1 MNSARELLTL
11 SIDNQTLKAER
22 GTTILQAAQQNGIYI
37 PTLCAH
43 KDLTSF
49 GGCRMC
55 IVEVGGMR
63 SLPTACTTPVAEGM
77 VVRTQTPQVHA
88 TRLEILRLILS
99 EHTSSCL
106 ICDEQ
111 EECRRYSTTI
121 RKAGV
126 TTGCRF
132 CPKDN
137 QCELQDVV
145 NRLGLKDIGY
155 PIYYRNLRVEKEDPF
170 YDRDYNLCILCGRCV
185 RVCQDVRAA
194 GTLAFVQRG
203 RQTIIGPAFK
213 RSHFDAGCEFCG
225 ACVSVCPTG
234 ALYEK
239 ASKWDGKPEREEI
252 TRCPLCGIGCQLRLL
267 IKGDRVIGSV
277 PAEDPLINNGQLCVK
292 GRFCI
297 TELVNGHQRLLQP
310 RRRHNG
316 TNAQIGWADAV
327 DLAAEKLSACA
338 PEDFGMLISACCC
351 NEDLYVAQKFV
362 RVVMG
367 SHRIDTPARVFY
379 GGGFTAY
386 LDLLKMRLPL
396 LALRNSTVILCV
408 GLDARFGGSVVGV
421 ELRKAATRGAKIITI
436 HPRHHSLSVLS
447 DKWIQPI
454 PGAELEILNAL
465 AERTRRN
472 VAESTGPETTDK
484 VGSLSAE
491 LDEVTE
497 TLKQATAPV
506 LLVGSEF
513 LQYDQS
519 AAILRAIGCLS
530 QNVGAGI
537 ILFPPQGNL
546 FGSMLMGVYP
556 ELLPGGFSSTD
567 RNRLDELGLKWGA
580 TIPGFSPSWDAS
592 VLSAGEKVKLLYLIG
607 EVPPNLRPA
616 CDFSIFQNIY
626 PPDSYFDAD
635 LVLPSTAFTEMDG
648 TSINGEG
655 RIQRMRK
662 AVSPPGEA
670 LPSWQILCLI
680 AQRMGKSGFDYRSA
694 AEVWQEISL
703 LVDGFGSFENPSREA
718 RPFVSEAV
726 FVANNAAATAN
737 KASSTLPFI
746 LSASAVEHVYCGF
759 PLSTW
764 VGGAKKLFAEGIVDI
779 SPKDAAETGISEGD
793 EVVVSSDDI
802 EQVWP
807 ARVVPDQPEGVLHV
821 VLRQGASIN
830 PNPHPVSIR
839 KKNV

>member
-1 MNSARELLTL
+1 MNSGREINITV
-11 SIDNQTLKAER
+11 DNRILKAEA
-22 GTTILQAAQQNGIYI
+22 GQTILQVAQRNNIYI

-43 KDLTSF
+43 KDLTPF

-55 IVEVGGMR
+55 IVEVEKMR
-63 SLPTACTTPVAEGM
+63 GLPTACTTPVEEGM
-77 VVRTQTPQVHA
+77 VVRTETAQVHA

-132 CPKDN
+132 CPNDN

-185 RVCQDVRAA
+185 RVCQDIRAA
-194 GTLAFVQRG
+194 GVLAFVHRG
-203 RQTIIGPAFK
+203 PHTVVGPAFK
-213 RSHFDAGCEFCG
+213 RTHFDAGCEFCG
-225 ACVSVCPTG
+225 ACVSICPTG

-239 ASKWDGKPEREEI
+239 ARKWDGKPEREEI
-252 TRCPLCGIGCQLRLL
+252 TRCPLCGIGCELRLL
-267 IKGDRVIGSV
+267 VKGERVIGSV

-297 TELVNGHQRLLQP
+297 SELVNHHRRLQQP
-310 RRRHNG
+310 HRRHNAAI
-316 TNAQIGWADAV
+316 AQIKWADAV
-327 DLAAEKLSACA
+327 DLAAEKLSSCA
-338 PEDFGMLISACCC
+338 PEDFGMLVSASCC

-379 GGGFTAY
+379 GGGFQAY

-396 LALRNSTVILCV
+396 SALRNSTAILCV
-408 GLDARFGGSVVGV
+408 GLDTRYGGSIVGV
-421 ELRKAATRGAKIITI
+421 ELRKAATRGAKIFTV
-436 HPRHHSLSVLS
+436 HPRHHSLSILS
-447 DKWIQPI
+447 DKWIQPV
-454 PGAELEILNAL
+454 PGTELEIFNTL
-465 AERTRRN
+465 AELARRN
-472 VAESTGPETTDK
+472 VAERARPDGASK
-484 VGSLSAE
+484 AGSLAAQLAE
-491 LDEVTE
+491 VAEI
-497 TLKQATAPV
+497 LKRATAPV
-506 LLVGSEF
+506 VLVGSEF
-513 LQYDQS
+513 IQYSES
-519 AAILRAIGCLS
+519 AAILRAVGCLA

-537 ILFPPQGNL
+537 LLFPSQGNL
-546 FGSMLMGVYP
+546 FGSILMGVYP
-556 ELLPGGFSSTD
+556 ELLPGGFSSVD
-567 RNRLDELGLKWGA
+567 RRRLDELGRKWSA
-580 TIPGFSPSWDAS
+580 AIPEFSPSWDAS
-592 VLSAGEKVKLLYLIG
+592 VLAAGERVKLLYLIG

-616 CDFSIFQNIY
+616 CDFSIYQNIY
-626 PPDSYFDAD
+626 PPDLYLDAD
-635 LVLPSTAFTEMDG
+635 LVLPSAAFTEMDG
-648 TSINGEG
+648 TAINGEG
-655 RIQRMRK
+655 RVQRMRK

-670 LPSWQILCLI
+670 LPNWQILCMI
-680 AQRMGKSGFDYRSA
+680 AQKMGKSGFDYQSA
-694 AEVWQEISL
+694 SEVWQEIAS
-703 LVDGFGSFENPSREA
+703 LVDGFGNFENPSREV
-718 RPFVSEAV
+718 RPLVSEAV
-726 FVANNAAATAN
+726 FLTTEAAAAAN
-737 KASSTLPFI
+737 KAGSALPFI
-746 LSASAVEHVYCGF
+746 LSASAAEHVYCGF
-759 PLSTW
+759 PLSAW

-793 EVVVSSDDI
+793 EVVVASDHI
-802 EQVWP
+802 EQAWP

-821 VLRQGASIN
+821 VLRQGESIN
-830 PNPHPVSIR
+830 PNPHRVSIR

>member
-1 MNSARELLTL
+1 MNSGREINIT
-11 SIDNQTLKAER
+11 IDNQALKAEA
-22 GTTILQAAQQNGIYI
+22 GLTILQVAQRNNIYI

-43 KDLTSF
+43 KDLAPF

-55 IVEVGGMR
+55 IVEVEKMR
-63 SLPTACTTPVAEGM
+63 GLPTACTTPVEEGM
-77 VVRTQTPQVHA
+77 VIRTETAQVHA
-88 TRLEILRLILS
+88 TRVEILRLILS

-132 CPKDN
+132 CPNDN

-185 RVCQDVRAA
+185 RVCQDIRAA
-194 GTLAFVQRG
+194 GALAFVHRG
-203 RQTIIGPAFK
+203 PHTVVGPAFK
-213 RSHFDAGCEFCG
+213 RTHFDAGCEFCG

-239 ASKWDGKPEREEI
+239 ARKWDGKPEREEMS
-252 TRCPLCGIGCQLRLL
+252 RCPLCGIGCQLRLL
-267 IKGDRVIGSV
+267 VKGERVIGSI
-277 PAEDPLINNGQLCVK
+277 PAEDPLVNNGQLCVK

-297 TELVNGHQRLLQP
+297 TELVNNHQRLLKP
-310 RRRHNG
+310 HRRHES
-316 TNAQIGWADAV
+316 TMAQIGWADAV
-327 DLAAEKLSACA
+327 DMAAEKLSSCA
-338 PEDFGMLISACCC
+338 PEDFGMLVSSSCS

-379 GGGFTAY
+379 GGGFPAY

-396 LALRNSTVILCV
+396 SALRNSSVILCV
-408 GLDARFGGSVVGV
+408 GLDARFGASVVGV
-421 ELRKAATRGAKIITI
+421 ELRKAATAGAKIITI

-447 DKWIQPI
+447 NKWIRPV
-454 PGAELEILNAL
+454 PGSELETLNAL
-465 AERTRRN
+465 AELTRCHATESPRPETASKAGSFGAELVE
-472 VAESTGPETTDK
+472 VAEILKRATT
-484 VGSLSAE
+484 
-491 LDEVTE
+491 
-497 TLKQATAPV
+497 PV
-506 LLVGSEF
+506 VLVGSEF

-519 AAILRAIGCLS
+519 AAILRAVACLA
-530 QNVGAGI
+530 QNVGAGVV
-537 ILFPPQGNL
+537 LFPSQGNL
-546 FGSMLMGVYP
+546 FGSILMGAYP

-567 RNRLDELGLKWGA
+567 RKRLDELGLKWGA
-580 TIPGFSPSWDAS
+580 TIAEFSPSWDAS
-592 VLSAGEKVKLLYLIG
+592 VLAAGEKVKLLYLIG
-607 EVPPNLRPA
+607 EAPPNPRPA

-626 PPDSYFDAD
+626 PPDPFLDAD
-635 LVLPSTAFTEMDG
+635 LVLPSTAFTEADG
-648 TSINGEG
+648 TMISGEG
-655 RIQRMRK
+655 RVHRMRR

-670 LPSWQILCLI
+670 LPNWQILCMI

-694 AEVWQEISL
+694 SEIWQEISS
-703 LVDGFGSFENPSREA
+703 LVDGFGDFESPSQEVH
-718 RPFVSEAV
+718 PLVSEAI
-726 FVANNAAATAN
+726 FMAANAAATA
-737 KASSTLPFI
+737 KQASDALPFI
-746 LSASAVEHVYCGF
+746 LSASAAEHVYCGF

-764 VGGAKKLFAEGIVDI
+764 VGGARKLFADGIVDV
-779 SPKDAAETGISEGD
+779 SPKDAAGTGISEGD
-793 EVVVSSDDI
+793 EIVVTSDHI
-802 EQVWP
+802 EWVWP
-807 ARVVPDQPEGVLHV
+807 VRVVPDQPEGVLHV
-821 VLRQGASIN
+821 VLRQGESIN
-830 PNPHPVSIR
+830 PNPHRVSIR